1 MAPFFGARLNL
12 EGGAEKRR
20 RFPAQIS
27 ASFLRRTAIGAE
39 VLEVGRV
46 GQVRV
51 WGGSPWWRAV
61 LLPWA
66 ALNLKSSAHSPMPL
80 QRGSGGSTV
89 LHRYPLARQCSI

>member
-46 GQVRV
+46 GQVGRV
-51 WGGSPWWRAV
+51 GWVG
-61 LLPWA
+61 WA
-66 ALNLKSSAHSPMPL
+66 IERCVRV
-80 QRGSGGSTV
+80 QYT
-89 LHRYPLARQCSI
+89 